1 MVADVGLL
9 VVRLVLAVTL
19 MGHGQLNV
27 FRWYGDLRRRR
38 GAPPAGASAP
48 TAPPARDGGHHPPG
62 IGPLIGPAELAA
74 AVLLTLGALT
84 PVGAAL
90 VVGVAAVAGRRAYR
104 RAGVGFLVG
113 DHEHGF
119 LVAAAVVST
128 VVAVTGPG
136 AVSLD
141 RAVGIERSGP
151 VPGVVALAFGL
162 VGAAAVLGG
171 EGRLEDP
178 LDHRRRRHR

>member
-1 MVADVGLL
+1 MADVGLL
-9 VVRLVLAVTL
+9 VVRLVLGVTL

-27 FRWYGDLRRRR
+27 FRWYGHLRRSR
-38 GAPPAGASAP
+38 AAGAGGPEPAP
-48 TAPPARDGGHHPPG
+48 LGGAGAHHPPG
-62 IGPLIGPAELAA
+62 IGPLVGPAEVVAA
-74 AVLLTLGALT
+74 LLLTVGALT

-119 LVAAAVVST
+119 LVVAAVVAT
-128 VVAVTGPG
+128 VLAATGPG
-136 AVSLD
+136 SVSLD
-141 RAVGIERSGP
+141 RAMGLERAGLGP
-151 VPGVVALAFGL
+151 AVVAVAFGL

-171 EGRLEDP
+171 ESRLEDP
-178 LDHRRRRHR
+178 R